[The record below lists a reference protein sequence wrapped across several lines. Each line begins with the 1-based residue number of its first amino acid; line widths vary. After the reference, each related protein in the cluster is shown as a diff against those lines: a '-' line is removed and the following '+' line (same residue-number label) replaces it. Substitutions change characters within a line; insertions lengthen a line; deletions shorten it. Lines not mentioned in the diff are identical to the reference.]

1 MVETSIATRRRRV
14 NGLQAA
20 VSLLSLGAV
29 VWWAMQ
35 QERPELPRGA
45 GAIAALAAALAVYT
59 VGTLARGER
68 WHQIVRRGGVRADR
82 ADSFRLTIVGYMGNN
97 TLPARGGDLMRAF
110 LLSARTDASR
120 RSALGT
126 VVAERLLDAL
136 ALAAMFVAVPYA
148 LLRHAVVP
156 SGRWLLFAAGALAA
170 LTLALVALVVLAGRL
185 DAAERVRAFLR
196 PLATATRN
204 LVSAHGL
211 ALLALSL
218 VIWALEAAV
227 YFAVGRAV
235 NLDLDPLGAVYV
247 VTLTNLC
254 ALVPAAPGYIGTFD
268 AAVLFAVHSLA
279 GTGAEAISYLL
290 LLRFV
295 LFVPITLVGFV
306 FFVTRY
312 GGWSRYRAARS
323 AST

>member
-1 MVETSIATRRRRV
+1 MH
-14 NGLQAA
+14 
-20 VSLLSLGAV
+20 
-29 VWWAMQ
+29 

-45 GAIAALAAALAVYT
+45 GAITALAAALAVYA

-68 WHQIVRRGGVRADR
+68 WHQIVRRGGVRVAR
-82 ADSFRLTIVGYMGNN
+82 ADSFRLTVVGYMGNN

-136 ALAAMFVAVPYA
+136 ALAAMFLAVPYA
-148 LLRHAVVP
+148 LLRHAAVP
-156 SGRWLLFAAGALAA
+156 TEPSLLLVAGALAA

-185 DAAERVRAFLR
+185 DAAERVRGFLR

-218 VIWALEAAV
+218 AIWALEAAV
-227 YFAVGRAV
+227 YFAVARAAH
-235 NLDLDPLGAVYV
+235 LDLGPLGAVYIV
-247 VTLTNLC
+247 ALTNLF
-254 ALVPAAPGYIGTFD
+254 ALVPAAPGYVGTFD
-268 AAVLFAVHSLA
+268 AAVLFAVHSLV
-279 GTGAEAISYLL
+279 GSGAEAISYLL